1 MSTNSAIALFIKIF
15 EVTQDNHKDLLEM
28 SFNQMVH
35 STFPFI
41 TEAIFLFYLHLKTL
55 KFFFFWNRPG
65 EWGVVQYTQTES
77 ICLR

>member
-55 KFFFFWNRPG
+55 KFFFFGIAPASGGLSNTPKLSRF
-65 EWGVVQYTQTES
+65 V
-77 ICLR
+77 